1 MTNIIIGWGS
11 LFGFERCSKIRFDKC
26 SNYRG
31 SIGHNRLLSS
41 KLESVTIADLCS
53 CTRPTARGNWAR
65 SWITEPCKLV
75 MAAVSRSE
83 HHELQKI
90 VSIMGDE
97 TTCPVCLEEF
107 EEPKCLPSCAH
118 NVCERCLENMVRK
131 NSITISCPQC
141 REESFLPPEGVS
153 AFPTNHLLLRLVENT
168 PARKEKKAINQTLNV
183 CKDRVKAVEKAVKE
197 MQEYYEKATDLSKL
211 MTCEINNMA
220 DNLIQII
227 NDHRKILLS
236 QVDGFMTENYDTD
249 SLEREREGVNSFVQE
264 ARSCMQRASE
274 ILSQGEVGKILESGD
289 VLVEQLKE
297 ISSTA
302 DARTLEVRKLSS
314 QAEMDFSHCQ
324 LSELQGKCVEM
335 LGKLTLSATKYTHS
349 QASAG
354 LIDYSRCGEVTQTI
368 ETGYLAFAIAVSNVS
383 GDIAVLDEEERRV
396 YVYSSQADYVT
407 SFHIKYFD
415 LWDITFSK
423 DDEII
428 VLNRGCNH
436 LFHYDREGTFIKKYV
451 KAPNDRVKFTRI
463 STDASGRLLVSS
475 SPRDCCDEPEDEVQ
489 PCILVYS
496 SDRKFQ
502 FSFGE
507 DKLACPQDV
516 VYHEGKF
523 FVTDGDLECVKVFD
537 SSGKFLF
544 DFGTGDLLDPVG
556 IAVDAINNAI
566 LVCDCSNNA
575 IVAFTP
581 DGELISKIETDE
593 EPLHV
598 ALSASG
604 TSLVV
609 CFNKAAFFQILSNR
623 EI

>member
-1 MTNIIIGWGS
+1 MS
-11 LFGFERCSKIRFDKC
+11 
-26 SNYRG
+26 
-31 SIGHNRLLSS
+31 LLSRGDLHS
-41 KLESVTIADLCS
+41 GRLRTYAGLYLVPDQVETGLEVASSLN
-53 CTRPTARGNWAR
+53 RG
-65 SWITEPCKLV
+65 KLV

-107 EEPKCLPSCAH
+107 LEPKCLPSCAH
-118 NVCERCLENMVRK
+118 NVCERCLENMVRR

-141 REESFLPPEGVS
+141 REESFLPPVGVS
-153 AFPTNHLLLRLVENT
+153 AFPTNHLLLRLMDNT
-168 PARKEKKAINQTLNV
+168 PARKEKKAVNEALSV
-183 CKDRVKAVEKAVKE
+183 CKERVKAAEKAAKE
-197 MQEYYEKATDLSKL
+197 MEECYEKATDQSKVL
-211 MTCEINNMA
+211 RCEINKMA
-220 DNLIQII
+220 DNMIQII

-236 QVDGFMTENYDTD
+236 RVDSFMTENYDID
-249 SLEREREGVNSFVQE
+249 SLERERGDVSDFVQK
-264 ARSCMQRASE
+264 ARSCMQKASE
-274 ILSQGEVGKILESGD
+274 ILRQGEVGKILESGD

-302 DARTLEVRKLSS
+302 DARTMEARKLSS
-314 QAEMDFSHCQ
+314 QAEMDFSHYP
-324 LSELQGKCVEM
+324 LSELHGKCVEM
-335 LGKLTLSATKYTHS
+335 LGKLSLSANKYIHS
-349 QASAG
+349 GASAG
-354 LIDYSRCGEVTQTI
+354 LIDYRRCGEVTQTI
-368 ETGYLAFAIAVSNVS
+368 ETGFFAFAIAVSNVS
-383 GDIAVLDEEERRV
+383 GEIVVLDEEERRV
-396 YVYSSQADYVT
+396 YVFSSQTDYLT
-407 SFHIKYFD
+407 SFRIKYGD

-428 VLNRGCNH
+428 VLNRECNR
-436 LFHYDREGTFIKKYV
+436 LLHYDREGTFIKKYV
-451 KAPNDRVKFTRI
+451 KAPNNRMKFTRI
-463 STDASGRLLVSS
+463 STDASGRLLVTS

-496 SDRKFQ
+496 PDRKFQ

-516 VYHEGKF
+516 VYHQGKF
-523 FVTDGDLECVKVFD
+523 FVTDGDLECVKVFN
-537 SSGKFLF
+537 SSGQFLF
-544 DFGTGDLLDPVG
+544 DFGNGDLLDPVG
-556 IAVDAINNAI
+556 IAVDVINNAI

-575 IVAFTP
+575 IAAFKP
-581 DGELISKIETDE
+581 DGELISKIETGE

-623 EI
+623 ES